1 MFIPERKFSHVNSS
15 VYINVCSFM
24 LLSSFGTPKLIHNN
38 KGSTMHS
45 QSVDKLS
52 HVDWEL
58 EIEVLSPNIELC
70 VCALILIIS
79 IVYGNVNV
87 SRLYDSNRSEFED
100 DNYIF
105 II

>member
-1 MFIPERKFSHVNSS
+1 
-15 VYINVCSFM
+15 M

-52 HVDWEL
+52 HEEGEL
-58 EIEVLSPNIELC
+58 EIAVLSPNIEFC
-70 VCALILIIS
+70 VYASMILIS
-79 IVYGNVNV
+79 IVYGNVNM

-100 DNYIF
+100 DNYVF